1 MMKDTLKLLSVHWGP
16 TVLQSWLPTS
26 SFTVEAPGPRVT
38 VCEKHSH
45 QCDYGPDTVMGIR
58 KLMHSACP
66 GGVSIQM
73 SGDVWD

>member
-38 VCEKHSH
+38 VCEN
-45 QCDYGPDTVMGIR
+45 TAINVIMA
-58 KLMHSACP
+58 L
-66 GGVSIQM
+66 IQ
-73 SGDVWD
+73 